1 MTSNQTIVM
10 KRVNKIRL
18 MTALCVIVPTL
29 LWGQETGRITGRVTD
44 EDTGRILGGA
54 LVRVA
59 ESSLF
64 AYTDSDGEYR
74 LAGVPAGSQTLEF
87 SYLGY
92 RSLRL
97 TAEVPANG
105 MVRLD
110 APFSQAQ
117 ARVEDQVFELDQFV
131 VEGSLV
137 GAARAINQQRA
148 ASTYTNIVA
157 ADDIGR
163 FPDQNAAESLSRL
176 PGLSV
181 YRDQGEGRFVVVRG
195 VNFTLGNVTLDGVGI
210 ASPESGERGVP
221 LDVVG
226 SDSLAAIEVVKVPTP
241 DKTPEGLGGSIN
253 LRGRSPFDA
262 DNNEGELTAQG
273 IYSKLTGEMGYKLN
287 GNASFLFNEKTVGLM
302 IGFSQQQRDFGSY
315 NYETDD
321 GWFTEDFAN
330 GGDLSHPAV
339 SGIQFRDYVIERE
352 RRSVNAALELRP
364 NDRNQYWLRGSF
376 SKFDDTEQRH
386 TLLVP
391 LYADD
396 GETLVAVGEGTGSV
410 EKVRRAARRG
420 RYREKLQDLVAFS
433 AGSEH
438 RLDRWTI
445 DTAFGYS
452 KGEEEKPG
460 EFQVR
465 FRRNARDLGFDY
477 TIDGYDVSVTQTA
490 GPSLLDPASFT
501 HFQRIDREVE
511 TASETETS
519 MAINAR
525 RDLESANPAYIKV
538 GAGYRLKNK
547 DRDADVSEW
556 TGGPSDYRF
565 ANYAGAVSDYPYG
578 FATPTIDII
587 AARDFFNANRAAFE
601 EEVIVDDTYLGDWD
615 VDEDILAAY
624 LMGGLTVGR
633 ADWVAGARYE
643 RTEVSSTG
651 NALELDDAGDFSGV
665 SARSVKRDYDMLLP
679 GLHLRYAMSDELVL
693 RASISSSIVRPA
705 YDEIANARFINRE
718 DLKVEDGNPA
728 LEALRSFN
736 LDASVEYYLPN
747 LGMVSAAAFH
757 KDISDFT
764 FLNDIPGGIEIDGVN
779 YDYARFENGN
789 DGYVYGL
796 ELAYQQQLRFLP
808 GFGVL
813 ANLTLSDSSADYGS
827 AGTFTFVGQSD
838 YVGNLAMTYESGK
851 FFTRLSANFRGER
864 LREDEPIQDGFYVDS
879 SVQLDWTASYRLSSS
894 LRFFVE
900 VNNLTNEPFRVFT
913 KGPSGEKLLQQFEE
927 YDWSANFGVR
937 WAF

>member
-1 MTSNQTIVM
+1 M
-10 KRVNKIRL
+10 
-18 MTALCVIVPTL
+18 
-29 LWGQETGRITGRVTD
+29 GQESGRIVGRVID
-44 EDTGRILGGA
+44 EDTGRALGGA

-59 ESSLF
+59 DSPLF
-64 AYTDSDGEYR
+64 TYSDAGGEYR
-74 LAGVPAGSQTLEF
+74 LAGVSVGSRSLEF

-92 RSLRL
+92 RPLMLS
-97 TAEVPANG
+97 AEVRADET
-105 MVRLD
+105 VRLD
-110 APFSQAQ
+110 ALFTQAQ
-117 ARVEDQVFELDQFV
+117 AELGEEVFELDQFV

-148 ASTYTNIVA
+148 ADTYTNIVA

-210 ASPESGERGVP
+210 ASPESGQRGVP

-262 DNNEGELTAQG
+262 DNNEGELTTQG

-287 GNASFLFNEKTVGLM
+287 GNATFLFNDKTVGLM
-302 IGFSQQQRDFGSY
+302 IGFSQQQRNFGSY

-321 GWFTEDFAN
+321 GWFTEDFEN

-364 NDRNQYWLRGSF
+364 DDRNSYWVRGSF
-376 SKFDDTEQRH
+376 SKFDDIEQRH

-396 GETLVAVGEGTGSV
+396 GETLVNVGSGTGAV
-410 EKVRRAARRG
+410 EDVRRAARRG
-420 RYREKLQDLVAFS
+420 RYREKLQDLVAIS

-452 KGEEEKPG
+452 KGEESKPG
-460 EFQVR
+460 EFQAR
-465 FRRNARDLGFDY
+465 FRRNGRDLGFSYD
-477 TIDGYDVSVTQTA
+477 IDGYDISITQTA
-490 GPSLLDPASFT
+490 GPSIEEPATFT
-501 HFQRIDREVE
+501 HFQRIDSEIE
-511 TASETETS
+511 KASETES
-519 MAINAR
+519 NMAINAR
-525 RDLESANPAYIKV
+525 LDLRTPNPAYVKF
-538 GAGYRLKNK
+538 GGSYRMKNK

-565 ANYAGAVSDYPYG
+565 ANYVGSVSDYPYG
-578 FATPTIDII
+578 FATPTMEVI
-587 AARDFFNANRAAFE
+587 AARDYFNANRGEFE
-601 EEVIVDDTYLGDWD
+601 EEVILDDTYLGDWD

-624 LMGGLTVGR
+624 VLGGLTLGK
-633 ADWVAGARYE
+633 ADWLAGVRYE
-643 RTEVSSTG
+643 RTEVTSTG
-651 NALELDDAGDFSGV
+651 SALELDDGGDFAGV
-665 SARSVKRDYDMLLP
+665 TARSVDRDYDMLLP
-679 GLHLRYAMSDELVL
+679 GLHLRFAQSDELIL
-693 RASISSSIVRPA
+693 RASISNSIVRPA
-705 YDEIANARFINRE
+705 YEEIANARFVDQE
-718 DLKVEDGNPA
+718 DLEVEDGNPA

-736 LDASVEYYLPN
+736 LDASIEYYLPN
-747 LGMVSAAAFH
+747 LGMLSAAVFH
-757 KDISDFT
+757 KDIRDFT
-764 FLNDIPGGIEIDGVN
+764 FLNDVPEGIQIDGVQ

-789 DGYVYGL
+789 DGKVYGV

-827 AGTFTFVGQSD
+827 AGEFAFVGQAD
-838 YVGNLAMTYESGK
+838 YVGNLALTYESDK

-864 LREDEPIQDGFYVDS
+864 LREDEAIQDGFYVDS
-879 SVQLDWTASYRLSSS
+879 SVQLDWTASYRLSSA

-927 YDWSANFGVR
+927 YDWSANFGIR